1 MNVPQDIIATIIFLI
16 TFALFFSFWLN
27 IALSYKMR
35 DLYQRNKELHDKVYL
50 TNEDLIRLEL
60 EHTNSKTGET
70 NNEQQER
77 TLRTQN

>member
-16 TFALFFSFWLN
+16 TLALFFSFWLN

-50 TNEDLIRLEL
+50 TNEDLIKLEL
-60 EHTNSKTGET
+60 EH
-70 NNEQQER
+70 NNHKEKEKNNNVSRKIQMG
-77 TLRTQN
+77 

>member
-16 TFALFFSFWLN
+16 TLALFFSFWLN

-50 TNEDLIRLEL
+50 TNEDLIKLEL
-60 EHTNSKTGET
+60 EH
-70 NNEQQER
+70 NNPKEKEKNNNVSR
-77 TLRTQN
+77 KILMG

>member
-16 TFALFFSFWLN
+16 TLALFFSFWLN

-50 TNEDLIRLEL
+50 TNEDLIKLEL
-60 EHTNSKTGET
+60 EH
-70 NNEQQER
+70 NNPKEKEKNNNVSRKIQMG
-77 TLRTQN
+77 

>member
-16 TFALFFSFWLN
+16 TLALFFSFWLN

-50 TNEDLIRLEL
+50 TNEDLIKLEL
-60 EHTNSKTGET
+60 EL
-70 NNEQQER
+70 NNPKEKEKNNNVSRKIQMG
-77 TLRTQN
+77 

>member
-16 TFALFFSFWLN
+16 TLALFFSFWLN

-50 TNEDLIRLEL
+50 TNEDLVKLEL
-60 EHTNSKTGET
+60 EH
-70 NNEQQER
+70 NNPKEKEKNNNVSRKIQMG
-77 TLRTQN
+77 

>member
-16 TFALFFSFWLN
+16 TLALFFTFWLN

-50 TNEDLIRLEL
+50 TNEDLIKLEL
-60 EHTNSKTGET
+60 EH
-70 NNEQQER
+70 NNPKEKEKNNNVSRKIQMG
-77 TLRTQN
+77 